1 MRTHN
6 NLGNAMLKRGELG
19 EAIKHY
25 RQALRINPAYA
36 QAHNDLGVALLKGG
50 KLTEATE
57 HFCQALRLGYSL
69 AQKNLMVALS
79 RLGKRE
85 DAVKRCQKP

>member
-1 MRTHN
+1 
-6 NLGNAMLKRGELG
+6 MLKRGELG

-36 QAHNDLGVALLKGG
+36 QAHNDLGVALLREG
-50 KLTEATE
+50 KLTGATE
-57 HFCQALRLGYSL
+57 HFCQALRLGYDL
-69 AQKNLMVALS
+69 AQKNLTVALA

-85 DAVKRCQKP
+85 DTVRRCREAQSNM